1 MREISTTGS
10 LLDIQFGQD
19 IYVGD
24 DVYIVEEIRKG
35 GMALV
40 ALLARRNVNPDK
52 LSYWLPRNIAV
63 KVPLKRAN
71 FLASEL
77 KKWSLMFH
85 GNIAQLNE
93 ILISKKD
100 GFVAVSE
107 RCEGSLR
114 EIVKSKVIFREDEA
128 YQVIR
133 SCAEALSYAYS
144 SHSVLHLDVKPENI
158 LFGKRKFV
166 SGVAKSPMTFD
177 RNFILAAS
185 FLVTDWGISSSKL
198 NSLGSKYEDK
208 WLETNNNGGTI
219 PYMAP
224 ERYLEGWR
232 SSPAS
237 DIFSLAM
244 MWLELLS
251 GRLPFNLASDIPHQ
265 ILSGEYYST
274 ATDML
279 NKAPIRPKV
288 RNVILDFITPNP
300 NKRTHN
306 WEQAMKRIRPSFL
319 ESLFA

>member
-1 MREISTTGS
+1 MREISTRGS
-10 LLDIQFGQD
+10 LLDIQPGQD
-19 IYVGD
+19 VYVGD
-24 DVYIVEEIRKG
+24 DVYIVEEIHKG

-40 ALLARRNVNPDK
+40 ALLARRNINPEK
-52 LSYWLPRNIAV
+52 LSYWLPRNIAI
-63 KVPLKRAN
+63 KLPLSRADS
-71 FLASEL
+71 LSSEL

-93 ILISKKD
+93 ILLSKKD
-100 GFVAVSE
+100 GLVAVSE
-107 RCEGSLR
+107 RREGSLR
-114 EIVKSKVIFREDEA
+114 EIIRSKVVFREDEA

-133 SCAEALSYAYS
+133 SCAEALYYSYS
-144 SHSVLHLDVKPENI
+144 THSVLHLDVKPENI

-166 SGVAKSPMTFD
+166 SGASTSPMIFN
-177 RNFILAAS
+177 RSFIFAAS

-198 NSLGSKYEDK
+198 NSSESKYEDK

-224 ERYLEGWR
+224 ERYLKGWR

-237 DIFSLAM
+237 DIFSIAM
-244 MWLELLS
+244 MWLELLC
-251 GRLPFNLASDIPHQ
+251 GRLPFNSASDIPHQ

-279 NKAPIRPKV
+279 NKASIRPKV
-288 RNVILDFITPNP
+288 QNVILDFITPNP

-306 WEQAMKRIRPSFL
+306 WEQAIKKIRPSFL
-319 ESLFA
+319 QSLFA